1 MDDER
6 FRLIVETTVDYAIFN
21 VGLDGTIETW
31 NPGAERI
38 FGFTGEEIIG
48 RHGSILFVPE
58 DVFRGEPEREARF
71 AAETGRAQDTR
82 WHVRKDGSR
91 FWANGVMLGLRDK
104 NNTLRGLAKIV
115 RDDSGLKQSEELLQY
130 QLNLADA
137 IANNAAEA
145 LFLIDSEGRTTFAN
159 PSARQMF
166 GWTHEELVGQS
177 LHEKL
182 HCRRPDG
189 SPNTGD
195 ECPHM
200 QVLVTGETLRG
211 QDNFFIHKDGRVLPV
226 TCSIAPIRGESS
238 VDGAVLVVRDV
249 SEQRQAEEAIREKD
263 EAFRQAQKLESIGV
277 LAGGIAH
284 DFNNLLHV
292 VLGNA
297 DIALSSLATK
307 SPAREPIEEVVRA
320 TLRAAD
326 LTRQLLAYSGKGAF
340 IVRNLDLSTEVREMA
355 TLLRTGISK
364 QATLAWEL
372 SPTLPAVSADPTQIR
387 QIVMNLITN
396 ASDALGDTGGTITL
410 RTGVTRLEDL
420 EDQHFGVRLEGEGPM
435 DAGDPLVYLEIGDT
449 GSGMTPD
456 TLSRIFDP
464 FFSTKFT
471 GRGLGLAAVM
481 GIVRSHHGLIRVR
494 TAPGEGTAFRVL
506 FPAVSGAARKIGKP
520 TADRSD
526 WQGSGT
532 ILVVEDEQGVREVAE
547 RILQEIG
554 FQTIGA
560 EDGRRALEIMEE
572 IGDSVT
578 AVLLDLSMPRM
589 GGAETFRRLRAI
601 RPELPIL
608 MMSGYTE
615 QVVAPQ
621 FSGSGPGVTG
631 FLQKPFLAEDLI
643 AVLRRFAESAT
654 E

>member
-1 MDDER
+1 MNRKEYADRLRAMRDRISGLTAVDALVSSETVEDLKVALEELRVAEEELRQQNEELSATHLELDLERRRYEELFEFAPDAYLVTDPSGIVRQANRSASDLLHVSPTFLGGKALAAYIASEDRPR
-6 FRLIVETTVDYAIFN
+6 FRSLLSKLGTGAESHTTVFKLQPRK
-21 VGLDGTIETW
+21 GGQLD
-31 NPGAERI
+31 AELTYSVSQTRQ
-38 FGFTGEEIIG
+38 GEQRNI
-48 RHGSILFVPE
+48 
-58 DVFRGEPEREARF
+58 
-71 AAETGRAQDTR
+71 R
-82 WHVRKDGSR
+82 W
-91 FWANGVMLGLRDK
+91 L
-104 NNTLRGLAKIV
+104 
-115 RDDSGLKQSEELLQY
+115 
-130 QLNLADA
+130 
-137 IANNAAEA
+137 
-145 LFLIDSEGRTTFAN
+145 
-159 PSARQMF
+159 
-166 GWTHEELVGQS
+166 
-177 LHEKL
+177 
-182 HCRRPDG
+182 
-189 SPNTGD
+189 
-195 ECPHM
+195 
-200 QVLVTGETLRG
+200 
-211 QDNFFIHKDGRVLPV
+211 
-226 TCSIAPIRGESS
+226 
-238 VDGAVLVVRDV
+238 VRDV
-249 SEQRQAEEAIREKD
+249 TGREHMAQQIRALNLDLESRVAARTADLSEAHQLAQELVEKEQIARRAAEFSEAQSRHV
-263 EAFRQAQKLESIGV
+263 QKLESIGV

-297 DIALSSLATK
+297 DIALSNMARS

-340 IVRNLDLSTEVREMA
+340 VVRHLDLSTEVREMA

-372 SPTLPAVSADPTQIR
+372 SPILPAVSADPTQIR

-396 ASDALGDTGGTITL
+396 ASDALGDRAGTITL

-420 EDQHFGVRLEGEGPM
+420 DDQHFGVRLEGEDPVDGS
-435 DAGDPLVYLEIGDT
+435 DGPLVYLEIGDT

-506 FPAVSGAARKIGKP
+506 FPAVSGAARKIGKA
-520 TADRSD
+520 TAGRSD

-572 IGDSVT
+572 VGDSVT

-589 GGAETFRRLRAI
+589 GGAETFRRLRAV
-601 RPELPIL
+601 RPDLPIL

-621 FSGSGPGVTG
+621 FSGSGPGITG

-654 E
+654 Q